1 MEKRI
6 IRVLICSSPITTQ
19 FDFKSPIQPNTLLVS
34 DFCSPKKH
42 LLSSFSR
49 GFQTLA
55 HELFARY
62 WKTSVRKWLLH
73 GVMSQTMSNRP
84 QPGTVSAGHSS
95 RNGVYQNRSHNV
107 KPLGVYPKW
116 NIQHV
121 LVHVISGVSN
131 ICGHLKSTELF
142 GMIPEID
149 HDRSWCMI
157 FRSLQHRSYR
167 WNEWIV
173 TFTNPNK
180 KHASLLWSI
189 KCQ

>member
-1 MEKRI
+1 
-6 IRVLICSSPITTQ
+6 
-19 FDFKSPIQPNTLLVS
+19 
-34 DFCSPKKH
+34 
-42 LLSSFSR
+42 
-49 GFQTLA
+49 
-55 HELFARY
+55 
-62 WKTSVRKWLLH
+62 
-73 GVMSQTMSNRP
+73 MSQTMSNRP

-107 KPLGVYPKW
+107 KPLGVYPEW

-131 ICGHLKSTELF
+131 ICGHLKSPELF

-157 FRSLQHRSYR
+157 FRSLQHSSYR

-189 KCQ
+189 NLYLNDFGHTHCNWWSSDICCSSMFGKVRNITKHIPPTCDSMIMIYI